1 MRLCATVLSTSQPGC
16 WVRPGLERFGTC
28 VYPSTGFGFVQLC
41 YDTHAKQEVAIKFV
55 ERGAGIT
62 KNVVREIL
70 NHRLCSLHPH
80 IVQFKEVSSTSRAVG
95 IPLRDASHAGSCAAR
110 VAGLQF

>member
-1 MRLCATVLSTSQPGC
+1 M
-16 WVRPGLERFGTC
+16 
-28 VYPSTGFGFVQLC
+28 
-41 YDTHAKQEVAIKFV
+41 

-80 IVQFKEVSSTSRAVG
+80 IIQVS
-95 IPLRDASHAGSCAAR
+95 ASWAWHGSSGRIDSC
-110 VAGLQF
+110 Q

>member
-1 MRLCATVLSTSQPGC
+1 MATPAQ
-16 WVRPGLERFGTC
+16 
-28 VYPSTGFGFVQLC
+28 
-41 YDTHAKQEVAIKFV
+41 VAIKFV

-80 IVQFKEVSSTSRAVG
+80 IIQVR
-95 IPLRDASHAGSCAAR
+95 
-110 VAGLQF
+110 

>member
-1 MRLCATVLSTSQPGC
+1 M
-16 WVRPGLERFGTC
+16 
-28 VYPSTGFGFVQLC
+28 
-41 YDTHAKQEVAIKFV
+41 

-80 IVQFKEVSSTSRAVG
+80 IIQVRGQHLVTHTLLRLLLRSRATHG
-95 IPLRDASHAGSCAAR
+95 DASQLVPAFHQRLGFQVSH
-110 VAGLQF
+110 VPVTS

>member
-1 MRLCATVLSTSQPGC
+1 M
-16 WVRPGLERFGTC
+16 
-28 VYPSTGFGFVQLC
+28 
-41 YDTHAKQEVAIKFV
+41 

-80 IVQFKEVSSTSRAVG
+80 IIQVRKSGPEVTEDVSGLPCRQ
-95 IPLRDASHAGSCAAR
+95 
-110 VAGLQF
+110 VAGQKRSDMCHPCHPRAALPPA